1 MDMGFDHA
9 AWPLG
14 QGQGLE
20 AESGAVAARL
30 DWHGL
35 RARFLAV
42 QAFRQ
47 AGGGVAEAGRPA
59 IDASFD
65 RSAAR
70 MLADFDDATHGVNQ
84 RDLADGKD
92 ASGNNQN
99 IAGAS
104 MRGDRG

>member
-14 QGQGLE
+14 Q
-20 AESGAVAARL
+20 ASGAPEGRL

-42 QAFRQ
+42 RACHRVMADGQGAGQA
-47 AGGGVAEAGRPA
+47 VT
-59 IDASFD
+59 DASFD

-70 MLADFDDATHGVNQ
+70 TLAGFDEAAHDVNQ
-84 RDLADGKD
+84 RDSADGKGLSAID
-92 ASGNNQN
+92 EDV
-99 IAGAS
+99 AGAS
-104 MRGDRG
+104 TRGDRG